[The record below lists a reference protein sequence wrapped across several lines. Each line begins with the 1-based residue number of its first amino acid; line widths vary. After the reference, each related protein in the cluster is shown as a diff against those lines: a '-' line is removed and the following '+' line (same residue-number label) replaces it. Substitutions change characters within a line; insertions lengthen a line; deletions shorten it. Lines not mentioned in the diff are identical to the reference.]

1 MKVLKKPEV
10 PLFGTFGSS
19 QNLTFI
25 RKVKQKKIKVKQQ
38 KGLTKINMKIA
49 MSDRRKKLVKSDLSP
64 YVDAKSIRKINKK

>member
-25 RKVKQKKIKVKQQ
+25 RKVKQKKIKVK
-38 KGLTKINMKIA
+38 
-49 MSDRRKKLVKSDLSP
+49 
-64 YVDAKSIRKINKK
+64 